1 MRDGKST
8 TKNGFVNLRL
18 TEGWA
23 LGTMHNREIIGFTT
37 REDDFSSLLK
47 ISLKKLFRKVQRN
60 KMISREEMS
69 SQFRINEIARLF
81 RPKQSLRFPPNLRK
95 SMFRDFTSFQQG
107 FKEWHLSGLTIKALK
122 RKQNVINPERGFVE

>member
-81 RPKQSLRFPPNLRK
+81 RPKQSLRFPPK
-95 SMFRDFTSFQQG
+95 
-107 FKEWHLSGLTIKALK
+107 
-122 RKQNVINPERGFVE
+122 VEKKHVSRFHELPARF